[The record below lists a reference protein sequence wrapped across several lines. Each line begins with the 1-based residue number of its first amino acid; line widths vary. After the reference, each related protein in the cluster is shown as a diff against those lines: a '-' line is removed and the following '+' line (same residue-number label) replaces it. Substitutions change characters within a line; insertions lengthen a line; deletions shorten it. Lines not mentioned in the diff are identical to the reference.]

1 MRLVILPLQLLV
13 VVGGRPYNEIA
24 IGLFTIYR
32 PTELWVGAYFFVISK
47 EMTRRMKRLF
57 RFDIISPL
65 CFLKMQIRLSY
76 DYLF

>member
-32 PTELWVGAYFFVISK
+32 PTELWVGAYFFCNIK
-47 EMTRRMKRLF
+47 GNDKKNEE
-57 RFDIISPL
+57 IISFRHYKPS
-65 CFLKMQIRLSY
+65 MLSQNAN
-76 DYLF
+76 